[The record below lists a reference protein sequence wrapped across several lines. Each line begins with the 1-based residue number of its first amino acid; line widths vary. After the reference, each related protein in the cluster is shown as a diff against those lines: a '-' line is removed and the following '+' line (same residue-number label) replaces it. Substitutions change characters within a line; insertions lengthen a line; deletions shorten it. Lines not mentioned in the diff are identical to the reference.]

1 MNKMKDLKTVYDK
14 LRELDHA
21 CESNRI
27 HQATIDLV
35 ENTIGRL
42 MYGEECERPE
52 DVIGSIHYDVSTIL
66 EIVDKKL
73 PDYKIIKDLEQ
84 LFDIDFK

>member
-1 MNKMKDLKTVYDK
+1 
-14 LRELDHA
+14 
-21 CESNRI
+21 
-27 HQATIDLV
+27 
-35 ENTIGRL
+35 
-42 MYGEECERPE
+42 MYAEECERLE

-73 PDYKIIKDLEQ
+73 PDYKIIKELEQ

>member
-1 MNKMKDLKTVYDK
+1 MKDLEPVYSR
-14 LRELDHA
+14 LRELEHDCQVKNA
-21 CESNRI
+21 

-35 ENTIGRL
+35 ENATDRL
-42 MYGEECERPE
+42 MYVEECERLE

-73 PDYKIIKDLEQ
+73 PDYKIIKELEQ

>member
-1 MNKMKDLKTVYDK
+1 MKDLKPVYDK

-21 CESNRI
+21 CESNGI

-35 ENTIGRL
+35 ENATDRL
-42 MYGEECERPE
+42 MYAEECERLE

-73 PDYKIIKDLEQ
+73 PDYKIIKELEQ